1 MSHEPARVAV
11 IEDDPV
17 MGASLIQRLELEG
30 YAPIWWQTGGG
41 ALAAL
46 KLQRPDLLIC
56 DIRLPDMTGEEI
68 FRRALPEL
76 GTSPVLFI
84 TAYGEI
90 EQAVRLVR
98 GGADDYLTKPFDIDD
113 LLERIERLLGE
124 QRAMKSA
131 SSALGL
137 SEPMRRIEALL
148 RRVADVDSSVLF
160 TGESGVGK
168 EVAARFLHQVSA
180 RASSPFM
187 AVNCAAIPGE
197 LMESELFGHE
207 RGAFTGAHSRHEG
220 YAERARDGILFL
232 DEVGDLPAPLQAKLL
247 HLLHDRTFHRLGGK
261 TPLIC
266 RARVICSTNR
276 DLEALVAAG
285 AFREDLFYRI
295 NVIPVTIPPLRTRPD
310 DILPLLR
317 GYVRHFSETFE
328 RSVRGPTSPAEEAA
342 LAHAWPG
349 NVRELRN
356 RVERAVALAEQPWL
370 APVDLF
376 PDLGR
381 GDAGRGG
388 PVTTLAEAREA
399 AERRQIERALEHT
412 DGRVAKAAEL
422 LGVSRTTL
430 WEKMRRVGLSENRPE

>member
-1 MSHEPARVAV
+1 MSHEPTRVAV
-11 IEDDPV
+11 IDNDPV

-30 YAPIWWQTGGG
+30 YAPVWWQTGGD
-41 ALAAL
+41 ALAAM
-46 KLQRPDLLIC
+46 KRQRPDLLIC
-56 DIRLPDMTGEEI
+56 DIRLPDMTGEDI
-68 FRRALPEL
+68 FRQALPEL

-84 TAYGEI
+84 TAYGDI

-113 LLERIERLLGE
+113 LLERIERLLAE
-124 QRAMKSA
+124 KRATRSA

-247 HLLHDRTFHRLGGK
+247 RLLHDRTFHRLGGE
-261 TPLIC
+261 TPIIC
-266 RARVICSTNR
+266 QARVICSTNR
-276 DLEALVAAG
+276 DLETLIAAG
-285 AFREDLFYRI
+285 TFREDLFYRI
-295 NVIPVTIPPLRTRPD
+295 NVIPVTVPPLRARPD

-317 GYVRHFSETFE
+317 GYVRHFSETFD
-328 RSVRGPTSPAEEAA
+328 RPVRGLTNLAEETA
-342 LAHAWPG
+342 LAHDWPG

-356 RVERAVALAEQPWL
+356 RAERAVALADQSWL
-370 APVDLF
+370 GPVDLF
-376 PDLGR
+376 PDHAR

-430 WEKMRRVGLSENRPE
+430 WEKMRRIGLTPAGET

>member
-1 MSHEPARVAV
+1 
-11 IEDDPV
+11 
-17 MGASLIQRLELEG
+17 MGGSLVQRLELEG
-30 YAPIWWQTGGG
+30 YRPAWWQTGGD
-41 ALAAL
+41 AFAAL
-46 KLQRPDLLIC
+46 KQERPDLLIC
-56 DIRLPDMTGEEI
+56 DIRLPDMNGEEI
-68 FRRALPEL
+68 FRQALPEL

-84 TAYGEI
+84 TAYGDI

-113 LLERIERLLGE
+113 LLERIERLLGDR
-124 QRAMKSA
+124 RATRSA

-148 RRVADVDSSVLF
+148 RRVADIDSNVLF

-168 EVAARFLHQVSA
+168 EVAAHFLHQVSA

-220 YAERARDGILFL
+220 YAERAQDGILFL
-232 DEVGDLPAPLQAKLL
+232 DEVGDLPAPLQPKLL
-247 HLLHDRTFHRLGGK
+247 RLLHDRTFHRLGGK
-261 TPLIC
+261 TPIIC
-266 RARVICSTNR
+266 PARVICSTNR

-295 NVIPVTIPPLRTRPD
+295 NVIPVTIPPLRARPE

-317 GYVRHFSETFE
+317 GYVRHFSETFD
-328 RSVRGPTSPAEEAA
+328 RPVRGLTNLAEEAA
-342 LAHAWPG
+342 LAHDWPG

-356 RVERAVALAEQPWL
+356 RVERAVALADQSWL
-370 APVDLF
+370 GPVDLF
-376 PDLGR
+376 PDLTR
-381 GDAGRGG
+381 DNAGRGG
-388 PVTTLAEAREA
+388 SVATLAEAREA
-399 AERRQIERALEHT
+399 AERRQIERALEQT

-430 WEKMRRVGLSENRPE
+430 WEKMRRIGLTPAGET

>member
-1 MSHEPARVAV
+1 M
-11 IEDDPV
+11 
-17 MGASLIQRLELEG
+17 
-30 YAPIWWQTGGG
+30 
-41 ALAAL
+41 
-46 KLQRPDLLIC
+46 
-56 DIRLPDMTGEEI
+56 
-68 FRRALPEL
+68 
-76 GTSPVLFI
+76 LFI
-84 TAYGEI
+84 TAYGDI

-124 QRAMKSA
+124 QRATRSA
-131 SSALGL
+131 CSTLGL
-137 SEPMRRIEALL
+137 SEPLRRIEALL

-187 AVNCAAIPGE
+187 AVNCAAIPAE

-247 HLLHDRTFHRLGGK
+247 RLLHDRTFHRLGGK
-261 TPLIC
+261 APIVGQ
-266 RARVICSTNR
+266 ARVICSTNR
-276 DLEALVAAG
+276 DLEALVAVG
-285 AFREDLFYRI
+285 GFREDLFYRI
-295 NVIPVTIPPLRTRPD
+295 NVIPVTIPPLRSRPD

-317 GYVRHFSETFE
+317 GYVRHFSETFD
-328 RSVRGPTSPAEEAA
+328 RPVRGLTNMGEEAA
-342 LAHAWPG
+342 LAHDWPG
-349 NVRELRN
+349 NMRELRN
-356 RVERAVALAEQPWL
+356 RVERAVALADQSWIGS
-370 APVDLF
+370 ADLF
-376 PDLGR
+376 PDLGLEEASQHASF
-381 GDAGRGG
+381 G
-388 PVTTLAEAREA
+388 TLAEAREA
-399 AERRQIERALEHT
+399 AERRQIERALAHT

-430 WEKMRRVGLSENRPE
+430 WEKMRRIGLTPAGEA

>member
-1 MSHEPARVAV
+1 MSHEPTRVAV

-17 MGASLIQRLELEG
+17 MGASLIQRLELDG
-30 YAPIWWQTGGG
+30 YAPVWWQTGGG

-68 FRRALPEL
+68 FRRALPEI

-84 TAYGEI
+84 TAYGDI

-113 LLERIERLLGE
+113 LLERIERLLGAR
-124 QRAMKSA
+124 RATRSA
-131 SSALGL
+131 ESALGL

-187 AVNCAAIPGE
+187 AVNCAAIPAE

-232 DEVGDLPAPLQAKLL
+232 DEIGDLPAPLQGKLL
-247 HLLHDRTFHRLGGK
+247 RLLHDRTFHRLGGK
-261 TPLIC
+261 TPIIC
-266 RARVICSTNR
+266 QARVICSTNR
-276 DLEALVAAG
+276 DLEGLTAAG

-295 NVIPVTIPPLRTRPD
+295 NVIPVTMPPLRARPD

-317 GYVRHFSETFE
+317 GYLRHFSATFE
-328 RSVRGPTSPAEEAA
+328 RSVRGLTGPAEEAA
-342 LAHAWPG
+342 LSHAWPG

-356 RVERAVALAEQPWL
+356 RVERAVALADQAWL
-370 APVDLF
+370 GPADLF
-376 PDLGR
+376 PDLDR
-381 GDAGRGG
+381 GQIGPAG
-388 PVTTLAEAREA
+388 PVTTLAAAREA

-430 WEKMRRVGLSENRPE
+430 WGKMRRTGLAPAGHP

>member
-1 MSHEPARVAV
+1 MSHDPTRVAV

-17 MGASLIQRLELEG
+17 MGASLVQRLELEG
-30 YAPIWWQTGGG
+30 YRPVWWQTGGD

-46 KLQRPDLLIC
+46 KQQRPDLLIC
-56 DIRLPDMTGEEI
+56 DIRLPDMSGEDI
-68 FRRALPEL
+68 FRQALPEL

-84 TAYGEI
+84 TAYGDI

-98 GGADDYLTKPFDIDD
+98 GGADDYLTKPFHIDD
-113 LLERIERLLGE
+113 LLERIERLLGA
-124 QRAMKSA
+124 QRATRSV

-168 EVAARFLHQVSA
+168 EVAARFLHHVSG

-187 AVNCAAIPGE
+187 AVNCAAIPAE

-207 RGAFTGAHSRHEG
+207 RGAFTGALTRHEG
-220 YAERARDGILFL
+220 YAERAKGGILFL
-232 DEVGDLPAPLQAKLL
+232 DEIGDLPAPLQGKLL
-247 HLLHDRTFHRLGGK
+247 RLLHDRTFHRLGGK
-261 TPLIC
+261 TPIIC
-266 RARVICSTNR
+266 QARVICSTNR
-276 DLEALVAAG
+276 DLEALTAAG

-317 GYVRHFSETFE
+317 GYVRHFSETFN
-328 RSVRGPTSPAEEAA
+328 RSVRGLTSLAEEAA
-342 LAHAWPG
+342 RTHAWPG

-356 RVERAVALAEQPWL
+356 RAERAVALADQPWL

-376 PDLGR
+376 PDLDLGEAR
-381 GDAGRGG
+381 RR
-388 PVTTLAEAREA
+388 PPLSTLAEAREA
-399 AERRQIERALEHT
+399 AERRQIERALEQT

-430 WEKMRRVGLSENRPE
+430 WEKMRRIGLTPAGET

>member
-1 MSHEPARVAV
+1 MSHEPTRVAV

-17 MGASLIQRLELEG
+17 MGASLVQRLELEG
-30 YAPIWWQTGGG
+30 YRPVWWQTGGD

-46 KLQRPDLLIC
+46 KRQRPDLLIC
-56 DIRLPDMTGEEI
+56 DIRLPDMTGEDI
-68 FRRALPEL
+68 FRQALAEL

-84 TAYGEI
+84 TAYGDI

-113 LLERIERLLGE
+113 LLERIERLLGA
-124 QRAMKSA
+124 QRAARSA
-131 SSALGL
+131 YSALGL

-207 RGAFTGAHSRHEG
+207 RGAFTGALTRHEG
-220 YAERARDGILFL
+220 YAERAKGGILFL
-232 DEVGDLPAPLQAKLL
+232 DEIGDLPAPLQGKLL
-247 HLLHDRTFHRLGGK
+247 RLLHDRIFHRLGGN
-261 TPLIC
+261 TPIIC
-266 RARVICSTNR
+266 QARVICSTNR
-276 DLEALVAAG
+276 DLAALTAAG

-295 NVIPVTIPPLRTRPD
+295 NVIPVTMPPLRARPD

-317 GYVRHFSETFE
+317 SYLRHFSEAFE
-328 RSVRGPTSPAEEAA
+328 RSVRGLTGPAEEAA
-342 LAHAWPG
+342 LCHAWPG

-356 RVERAVALAEQPWL
+356 RVERAVALADQAWL
-370 APVDLF
+370 GPADLF
-376 PDLGR
+376 PEFGR

-388 PVTTLAEAREA
+388 PVTTLAEARGA

>member
-1 MSHEPARVAV
+1 MSHEPTRVAV

-17 MGASLIQRLELEG
+17 MGASLVQRLELEG
-30 YAPIWWQTGGG
+30 YAPVWWQTGGD

-46 KLQRPDLLIC
+46 KQQRPDLLIC
-56 DIRLPDMTGEEI
+56 DIRLPDMSGEDI
-68 FRRALPEL
+68 FRRALSEL

-84 TAYGEI
+84 TAYGDI

-113 LLERIERLLGE
+113 LLERIERLLGAR
-124 QRAMKSA
+124 RATRSA

-148 RRVADVDSSVLF
+148 RRVADVDSSVLL

-180 RASSPFM
+180 RAGSPFM

-207 RGAFTGAHSRHEG
+207 RGAFTGALTRHEG
-220 YAERARDGILFL
+220 YAERAKGGILFL
-232 DEVGDLPAPLQAKLL
+232 DEIGDLPAPLQGKLL
-247 HLLHDRTFHRLGGK
+247 RLLHDRSFHRLGGT
-261 TPLIC
+261 TPIIC
-266 RARVICSTNR
+266 QARVICSTNR
-276 DLEALVAAG
+276 DLEALTAAG

-295 NVIPVTIPPLRTRPD
+295 NVIPITIPPLRARPD

-317 GYVRHFSETFE
+317 GYVRHFSEAFG
-328 RSVRGPTSPAEEAA
+328 RPVRGLTNLAEEAA
-342 LAHAWPG
+342 LAHDWPG

-356 RVERAVALAEQPWL
+356 RAERAVALADQSWL
-370 APVDLF
+370 GPVDLF
-376 PDLGR
+376 PDLDLGEGR
-381 GDAGRGG
+381 RRL
-388 PVTTLAEAREA
+388 PLSTLAEAREA
-399 AERRQIERALEHT
+399 AERRQIERALEQTH
-412 DGRVAKAAEL
+412 GRVAKAAEL
-422 LGVSRTTL
+422 LGISRTTL
-430 WEKMRRVGLSENRPE
+430 WEKMRRGGLTPAGET

>member
-1 MSHEPARVAV
+1 MSHERTRVAV

-17 MGASLIQRLELEG
+17 MGASLVQRLELEG
-30 YAPIWWQTGGG
+30 YRPVWWQTGGD

-46 KLQRPDLLIC
+46 KQQRPDLLIC
-56 DIRLPDMTGEEI
+56 DIRLPDMSGEDI
-68 FRRALPEL
+68 FRQALPEL

-84 TAYGEI
+84 TAYGDI

-113 LLERIERLLGE
+113 LLERIERLLAE
-124 QRAMKSA
+124 QRAARGA

-137 SEPMRRIEALL
+137 SEPMLRIEALL
-148 RRVADVDSSVLF
+148 RRVADVDSGVLF

-180 RASSPFM
+180 RAGSPFM

-247 HLLHDRTFHRLGGK
+247 RLLHDRTFHRLGGK
-261 TPLIC
+261 TPIIC
-266 RARVICSTNR
+266 QARVICSTNR
-276 DLEALVAAG
+276 DLEALVAAS

-295 NVIPVTIPPLRTRPD
+295 NVIPVTIPPLRSRPE

-317 GYVRHFSETFE
+317 GYVRHFSEAFD
-328 RSVRGPTSPAEEAA
+328 RPVRGLTNVGEEAA
-342 LAHAWPG
+342 LAHDWPG

-356 RVERAVALAEQPWL
+356 RVERAVALADQAWIGPL
-370 APVDLF
+370 DLF
-376 PDLGR
+376 PDLRLEEASQHASFG
-381 GDAGRGG
+381 
-388 PVTTLAEAREA
+388 TLAEARDA
-399 AERRQIERALEHT
+399 AERRQIERALAHT

-430 WEKMRRVGLSENRPE
+430 WEKMRRIGLTPAGET

>member
-1 MSHEPARVAV
+1 MSHEPTRVAV

-30 YAPIWWQTGGG
+30 YAPVWWQTGGD

-56 DIRLPDMTGEEI
+56 DIRLPDMSGEEI
-68 FRRALPEL
+68 FRQALSEL

-84 TAYGEI
+84 TAYGDI

-113 LLERIERLLGE
+113 LLERIERLLGDR
-124 QRAMKSA
+124 RAMRSA

-137 SEPMRRIEALL
+137 SEPMRRVEALL

-180 RASSPFM
+180 RASSPLM

-266 RARVICSTNR
+266 QARVICSTNR
-276 DLEALVAAG
+276 DLEALVAGG

-317 GYVRHFSETFE
+317 GYVRHFSETFD
-328 RSVRGPTSPAEEAA
+328 RSVRGLTSPAEEVA
-342 LAHAWPG
+342 LGHPWPG

-356 RVERAVALAEQPWL
+356 RVERAVALADQPWL
-370 APVDLF
+370 GLADLF
-376 PDLGR
+376 PDLAR
-381 GDAGRGG
+381 GDACQGGR
-388 PVTTLAEAREA
+388 VTTLAEAREA
-399 AERRQIERALEHT
+399 AERRQIERALEQT

-430 WEKMRRVGLSENRPE
+430 WEKMRRIGPTPEG